1 VTPQQL
7 ADAYLGALG
16 RADLAAMLDLFS
28 DGALV
33 HSPLYGPA
41 PAGDFFPALFSDTS
55 EARLTL
61 RGVTQGAAAD
71 GAPLVSIWFHF
82 DWRLPSGRKAPFD
95 VVDVLELAADGRIAA
110 LHIVYDTVD
119 VRPAF
124 EQDTGQPSWRTAP
137 DP

>member
-7 ADAYLGALG
+7 ADAYIGALG
-16 RADLAAMLDLFS
+16 RADLTAMLGLFG

-33 HSPLYGPA
+33 HSPLYGTVLA
-41 PAGDFFPALFSDTS
+41 SDFFPVLFGDTA

-61 RGVTQGAAAD
+61 RGVTQGATA
-71 GAPLVSIWFHF
+71 GGTPLVSIWFRF
-82 DWRLPSGRKAPFD
+82 DWLLPGGRQAPFD
-95 VVDVLELAADGRIAA
+95 VVDVVELDADQRIAA

-124 EQDTGQPSWRTAP
+124 EQATGKASWRG
-137 DP
+137 